1 MPPPLLHAVA
11 GPLLLL
17 APLMAPAAP
26 SQQSGTGA
34 EAESTLPIESSEQSI
49 DPQSA
54 PPDRRI
60 EQRLVEIL
68 DATDA
73 FTNLRVEAEHGV
85 VFLRGEAADAPRKE
99 WASEVARRI
108 EGVVAVVND
117 LTLEEPPY
125 FDLGPA
131 RRSALRA
138 VRDAV
143 RALPMFVAGAA
154 LILLGAAAS
163 RAFARL
169 LERLLAPRIA
179 SEILRASLRRGLTV
193 VVFAFSVYFGLEV
206 AGLTGLAATV
216 VGGTGLIGLALG
228 FAFRD
233 IAENFLSGVL
243 LSVQRPFRIGDTIEV
258 DGYLGVVQRVSSH
271 GTTLLDFDGNAIEL
285 SNTTAYKGAVRNYTR
300 NPKTR
305 IELSVGVGYDMPAR
319 AAQEIVLAEI
329 RASEVVL
336 DDPEP
341 IALVTDL
348 GDSSVGITVYF
359 WIDGTKHSLLRV
371 RSRMLRRVLEA
382 LEAAG
387 APMPDEARE
396 VVFPHEVP
404 VRIMDGTAAAE
415 RGSAAPRGDG
425 SGARDR
431 APASEAP
438 SPPKPRGPE
447 PDAPS
452 DADPE
457 GGLESE
463 TVELQKQADES
474 QLGGDGSGL
483 LETKPPTAPRRP

>member
-1 MPPPLLHAVA
+1 MPPPLGASRLGRA
-11 GPLLLL
+11 LLLL
-17 APLMAPAAP
+17 ALLGSTPAAP
-26 SQQSGTGA
+26 QSDGDG
-34 EAESTLPIESSEQSI
+34 EAESARPIESSEQAI
-49 DPQSA
+49 DPEA
-54 PPDRRI
+54 EPPDRRI
-60 EQRLVEIL
+60 EERLTEIL

-73 FTNLRVEAEHGV
+73 FTGARVEAEHGV
-85 VFLRGEAADAPRKE
+85 VFLTGVATDTSRKE

-117 LTLEEPPY
+117 LELREPPY

-131 RRSALRA
+131 RRSALQFA
-138 VRDAV
+138 RDTA
-143 RALPMFVAGAA
+143 RALPMFLVG
-154 LILLGAAAS
+154 LGVILLGAGAS
-163 RAFARL
+163 RAVARVV
-169 LERLLAPRIA
+169 ERIFAPRLS
-179 SEILRASLRRGLTV
+179 SEIVRASVRRGLAL

-233 IAENFLSGVL
+233 IAENFLSGLL

-258 DGYLGVVQRVSSH
+258 DGYLGIVQKVSSH

-285 SNTTAYKGAVRNYTR
+285 SNTTAYKGTVRNYTR

-305 IELSVGVGYDMPAR
+305 IELAVGVGYEMPAR

-329 RASEVVL
+329 RASDVVL

-341 IALVTDL
+341 IALVTEL
-348 GDSSVGITVYF
+348 GNSSVVITVYF
-359 WIDGTKHSLLRV
+359 WIDGTRHSLLRV

-396 VVFPHEVP
+396 VVFPSDVP
-404 VRIMDGTAAAE
+404 VRILGRAEPEDAAEQAAAPPGE
-415 RGSAAPRGDG
+415 ASSRRADAVAPTT
-425 SGARDR
+425 AEP
-431 APASEAP
+431 PAE
-438 SPPKPRGPE
+438 PE
-447 PDAPS
+447 PS
-452 DADPE
+452 DPE

-463 TVELQKQADES
+463 AADLQKQAEES
-474 QLGGDGSGL
+474 RLAGDAPGL
-483 LETKPPTAPRRP
+483 LEAEATGAPRRA